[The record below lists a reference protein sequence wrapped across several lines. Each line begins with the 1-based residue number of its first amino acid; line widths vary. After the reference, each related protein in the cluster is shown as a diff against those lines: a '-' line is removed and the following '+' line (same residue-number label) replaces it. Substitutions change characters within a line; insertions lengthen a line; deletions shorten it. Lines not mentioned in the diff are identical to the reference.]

1 MRNINLKNNKM
12 EAHSKKQMI
21 KKWILKYWGSM
32 PKTFKS
38 EELVKR
44 IWWEHGSKHL
54 YPDTILR
61 YMRELKS
68 EGKINYRVQCRKSRI
83 YLKI

>member
-1 MRNINLKNNKM
+1 M
-12 EAHSKKQMI
+12 EAHSKKQQI
-21 KKWILKYWGSM
+21 KTWILNVWILL
-32 PKTFKS
+32 PIEFKS
-38 EELVKR
+38 EDLVNI
-44 IWWEHGSKHL
+44 IWVGNGSKYL

-68 EGKINYRVQCRKSRI
+68 EGKINYEVQCRKSRI

>member
-1 MRNINLKNNKM
+1 M
-12 EAHSKKQMI
+12 EAHSKKQQI
-21 KKWILKYWGSM
+21 KTWILKFWEFL
-32 PKTFKS
+32 PDRFFS
-38 EELVKR
+38 EDLVKR
-44 IWWEHGSKHL
+44 IWWENQSKYL

>member
-1 MRNINLKNNKM
+1 M
-12 EAHSKKQMI
+12 EAHSKKQFI
-21 KKWILKYWGSM
+21 KETILFYWGLFGR
-32 PKTFKS
+32 TFKS
-38 EELVKR
+38 EDIVEF
-44 IWWEHGSKHL
+44 IWHKNKSKYI

-83 YLKI
+83 YLKTNL

>member
-1 MRNINLKNNKM
+1 M
-12 EAHSKKQMI
+12 EAHSKKQKI
-21 KKWILKYWGSM
+21 KAWILTFWDII

-38 EELVKR
+38 EEIVKA
-44 IWWEHGSKHL
+44 IWITNESEYL

>member
-1 MRNINLKNNKM
+1 M
-12 EAHSKKQMI
+12 EVHSKKQQI
-21 KKWILKYWGSM
+21 KTWILTFWGM
-32 PKTFKS
+32 IPETFNS
-38 EELVKR
+38 ESLVKR
-44 IWWEHGSKHL
+44 IWMENRSVYL

-83 YLKI
+83 YLKTNL

>member
-1 MRNINLKNNKM
+1 M
-12 EAHSKKQMI
+12 EAHSKKQQI
-21 KKWILKYWGSM
+21 KTWILDFWDSLPYR
-32 PKTFKS
+32 FYS
-38 EELVKR
+38 EEIVKA
-44 IWWEHGSKHL
+44 IWITNESEYL

>member
-1 MRNINLKNNKM
+1 M
-12 EAHSKKQMI
+12 EAHSKKQKI
-21 KKWILKYWGSM
+21 KTWILKFWDSLPYR
-32 PKTFKS
+32 FHS
-38 EELVKR
+38 EDLVKR
-44 IWWEHGSKHL
+44 IWMENRSVYL

-83 YLKI
+83 YLKTNL